1 MRVSRV
7 RKLQRGAISLLAAGT
22 IALSL
27 TTFNQVLEYT
37 NAKILDRELD
47 NYARDIA
54 AVALRSEL
62 AITKNM
68 PNKAITSTTV
78 DNILAGVGQFTS
90 SDETKGQIQ
99 NLTATITFGNFDKD
113 GNFKALE
120 SNMHNPR
127 AADVEMPLEFSAVA
141 VQLSA
146 KEKFMGVFRP
156 EGKAL
161 YGMSLEST
169 EADSGCY
176 CKNRY
181 SACLDMEFTATDL
194 ASLSDAQASA
204 VLVKGSDARKNYCRY
219 GSTKEK
225 PGSPSTTKY
234 PWSPFDDGWI
244 GRVPKTVKVFRFYTE
259 GYDDAVFSKILEQK
273 PLVITDGNDPLY
285 ETGGFMTSFKEV
297 MSKMPFMGM
306 FTSVDYKYAYIDDSS
321 GGFMK
326 GGNYLTKRDI
336 SSSIQGDYRCEKG
349 LFRSA
354 IVGCNDGGFMTNSR
368 KSVLNDSFYI
378 GYQGTCVANTTPE
391 NIALGRCLGYSET
404 TSKGLGKNKVTTTNE
419 YFESCLEIERRS
431 TISMNFFERMMA
443 FFLGPILNWE
453 RAYEGLD
460 CEMKKMHYKGWLFWG
475 GWKES

>member
-7 RKLQRGAISLLAAGT
+7 HKLQRGAISLLAAGT

-204 VLVKGSDARKNYCRY
+204 VLVKGSEARSNYCNY
-219 GSTKEK
+219 GFSETKLANSRETKYPYVKFNDAWIGRPPQKVNFFNFYSKSYDGEAFDRVLNHKPVYVSKGEDPLKKTSGFEEIFGRFFCFFGCTSADLTAKNQNHSLGVFKRSDITPSSSRFNYVCEK
-225 PGSPSTTKY
+225 PG
-234 PWSPFDDGWI
+234 F
-244 GRVPKTVKVFRFYTE
+244 
-259 GYDDAVFSKILEQK
+259 
-273 PLVITDGNDPLY
+273 
-285 ETGGFMTSFKEV
+285 
-297 MSKMPFMGM
+297 M
-306 FTSVDYKYAYIDDSS
+306 FTSSNFLSCESASNNNGVVLHDSV
-321 GGFMK
+321 
-326 GGNYLTKRDI
+326 Y
-336 SSSIQGDYRCEKG
+336 
-349 LFRSA
+349 
-354 IVGCNDGGFMTNSR
+354 V
-368 KSVLNDSFYI
+368 
-378 GYQGTCVANTTPE
+378 GYQGTCIVNTAPGNVT
-391 NIALGRCLGYSET
+391 LDRCLGYSET

-460 CEMKKMHYKGWLFWG
+460 CEMKKMHYKGWMFWG